1 MFSSKVL
8 FIAAFIPTTLLA
20 QATEPVVAPKTESET
35 KAKTETKSES
45 TPEAKPAAPT
55 PTPAA
60 KKDAAQSVDKVEV
73 KGQRFSNEDRRN
85 SSAAKIIITREEIE
99 QYGDS
104 NLGDVMRRLPG
115 VTQGGRPGR
124 GGPVRMRGMGGGA
137 TQMLLN
143 GERVPPGFSM
153 EQITPEQVER
163 IEILRAPTAETGTRA
178 VAGTINVI
186 LREPLRIRNNDL
198 RVALTEER
206 GKISPNL
213 SWTQNDSFSP
223 TGTYNFTVSLNGT
236 DQLNQSRNR
245 SVFTNTQTN
254 VIDQARESSSN
265 SANDGKSIFASGRM
279 QWRLGAGEMFSI
291 QPFFVKN
298 NTTTTARGTLSQS
311 VGITPAPYATS
322 NSNSSNDINVTRF
335 MTMLNKTI
343 DPQTRVELR
352 GGAGR
357 FKSSSK
363 NNIDEFST
371 AGALVL
377 NQNTNTQAL
386 DSSWNIVGKI
396 TRNLGAGSEHKLVS
410 GVEFE
415 NTKRDEQGTTILNGA
430 LQLADFGSE
439 LNVSTRRTAFYIQ
452 DEWDPSP
459 KISAYGGLRWE
470 GIETRSESN
479 GAARP
484 SVRNQSRVLN
494 PLAQMVWRFDPPDR
508 DQVRLGLTQSY
519 RTPSTQQLVARP
531 SLNTQYPV
539 PGTNTSTNV
548 DRAGNP
554 NLKPEIANGID
565 LAYENYLEGGGII
578 SINLFTRQI
587 RDLIRNNIALENVS
601 YATVPRYVSRP
612 QNIGRAT
619 TSGVEIDAKFQ
630 LNDIIKT
637 APAVNLRVNLSLL
650 HSKVDG
656 LSGPNNRLEGQPK
669 ATGNIGGDYRFRG
682 TPFSV
687 GGNLAFTP
695 AYETRESENQSIS
708 TGVKRVFDAYGLWN
722 IDGASRLRLTLSNIA
737 PRDSTSTNNILQGLQ
752 LQSSDSITRTDLN
765 VALRYELRF

>member
-1 MFSSKVL
+1 MNISSAKFL
-8 FIAAFIPTTLLA
+8 RFAALIPATLLA
-20 QATEPVVAPKTESET
+20 QATEPAPVVPPDSKDATT
-35 KAKTETKSES
+35 QT
-45 TPEAKPAAPT
+45 KPAT
-55 PTPAA
+55 PPAA
-60 KKDAAQSVDKVEV
+60 KKDTPQSVDKVEI
-73 KGQRFSNEDRRN
+73 KGQRFTNDDRRN

-124 GGPVRMRGMGGGA
+124 GGGVRMRGMGGGA

-198 RVALTEER
+198 RAALTDER

-236 DQLNQSRNR
+236 DQINASSNN
-245 SVFTNTQTN
+245 SIFTNTQTN
-254 VIDQARESSSN
+254 TIEQARASASD

-279 QWRLGAGEMFSI
+279 QWRLGEGRGGEMFSI
-291 QPFFVKN
+291 QPFLVKN
-298 NTTTTARGTLSQS
+298 NTSTTARGTLTQS
-311 VGITPAPYATS
+311 VGATPAPYATS
-322 NSNSSNDINVTRF
+322 NSNSSNDVNVTRF

-343 DPQTRVELR
+343 DEQTRFELR

-357 FKSSSK
+357 FKSASK
-363 NNIDEFST
+363 NNVGEFST

-377 NQNTNTQAL
+377 NQNTNTQAV
-386 DSSWNIVGKI
+386 DTSWTIVGKI

-415 NTKRDEQGTTILNGA
+415 NTKRDEQATTILNGA
-430 LQLADFGSE
+430 IQLADFGSQV
-439 LNVSTRRTAFYIQ
+439 NVSTRRTAFYIQ
-452 DEWDPSP
+452 NEWDPSP

-470 GIETRSESN
+470 GIETRSASD

-484 SVRNQSRVLN
+484 AVNNQSRVLN
-494 PLAQMVWRFDPPDR
+494 PLAQLVWRYDPPAR
-508 DQVRLGLTQSY
+508 DQFRLGLTQSY

-539 PGTNTSTNV
+539 PGANTSTNV

-587 RDLIRNNIALENVS
+587 RDLIRNNVTLENVS
-601 YATVPRYVSRP
+601 YATSPRYVSRP

-637 APAVNLRVNLSLL
+637 APAVNLRVNLSLF
-650 HSKVDG
+650 HSKVDD

-669 ATGNIGGDYRFRG
+669 ATGNLGGDYRFRG

-695 AYETRESENQSIS
+695 AYETREAENQSVS

-722 IDGASRLRLTLSNIA
+722 IDGASRLRLSLSNIA
-737 PRDSTSTNNILQGLQ
+737 PRDSTSSNNILQGLQ
-752 LQSSDSITRTDLN
+752 LQSSNSITRTDLN